1 MKRFILLTISLL
13 VLMFG
18 FVSCDEPTPEV
29 PAEPELEVTANNI
42 AGEWKLAEWKG
53 APLAEGSY
61 VYINFV
67 RSDRTYTL
75 YQNLDSFSTRKL
87 TGSFYIETDPELG
100 AVIRGN
106 YDYDR
111 GDWAHRYCIIS
122 LTANKMVWASLDN
135 VVDQSVYVRAEIPT
149 DVKGE

>member
-13 VLMFG
+13 ALIFG

-53 APLAEGSY
+53 ALAEGSY
-61 VYINFV
+61 VYIAFD
-67 RSDRTYTL
+67 RRERTYTL

-111 GDWAHRYCIIS
+111 GDWAHRYWVIS
-122 LTANKMVWASLDN
+122 LSANEMVWVNLDN
-135 VVDQSVYVRAEIPT
+135 VVDHSVYVRTQIPT
-149 DVKGE
+149 EVKGE

>member
-1 MKRFILLTISLL
+1 MKRFIWLIIS
-13 VLMFG
+13 VLAIA

-29 PAEPELEVTANNI
+29 PAEPQLEVTANNI

-53 APLAEGSY
+53 APQEERRKD
-61 VYINFV
+61 YIAFD
-67 RSDRTYTL
+67 RRERTYTL

-87 TGSFYIETDPELG
+87 TGSFYIETDPERG

-135 VVDQSVYVRAEIPT
+135 VVDQSVYVRTQIPT

>member
-13 VLMFG
+13 ALILG

-87 TGSFYIETDPELG
+87 TGSFYIETDPERG

-111 GDWAHRYCIIS
+111 GDWAHRYCVIS
-122 LTANKMVWASLDN
+122 LTANEMVWVNLDN
-135 VVDQSVYVRAEIPT
+135 VVDQSVYTRTTIPAEI
-149 DVKGE
+149 KGE